1 MNTLS
6 IFPDVIKT
14 RYNAFSTM
22 QLKPFT
28 QEKVAEP
35 EQNQF
40 ASAIVHEIRN
50 PLTNINLAAD
60 LLQSTLIADDQKI
73 YLDII
78 VRASTRINDLANN
91 LLAHYK
97 PDETQFEKYFV
108 HQLIEDVLAITSDRI
123 NLKNITVKKHFIT
136 PDAEIFVNKR
146 EMKIAMTNIL
156 INAIDAMPA
165 ANRELKLVTKSIN
178 NKHFIEIADNGIG
191 ISKENLKK
199 IFNPYFTDK
208 PGGIGLGL
216 STTLNILLS
225 NHIGIDVQS
234 VEGAGTSFIL
244 SFNKIP

>member
-1 MNTLS
+1 MTTLS
-6 IFPDVIKT
+6 NFPDVIKN

-22 QLKPFT
+22 QLKPLAQQKT
-28 QEKVAEP
+28 AEP

-60 LLQSTLIADDQKI
+60 LLQSTLITDDQKI

-78 VRASTRINDLANN
+78 IRASTRINDLANN
-91 LLAHYK
+91 LLAHYNL
-97 PDETQFEKYFV
+97 DETLFEKYSV
-108 HQLIEDVLAITSDRI
+108 RQLIDDVLAINSDRI
-123 NLKNITVKKHFIT
+123 NLKNITVKKQFIA
-136 PDAEIFVNKR
+136 PDAEIFVNKP

-156 INAIDAMPA
+156 INAIDAMPS
-165 ANRELKLVTKSIN
+165 ANRELKLIVKSMN
-178 NKHFIEIADNGIG
+178 NKHIIEIADNGIG

-199 IFNPYFTDK
+199 IFNPFFTDK

-216 STTLNILLS
+216 SNTLDILLS
-225 NHIGIDVQS
+225 NHVGIDVQS

-244 SFNKIP
+244 SFNKVS